1 MNDQARYD
9 QAERLRNEIRPTK
22 SYQLKEVRDIENY
35 KLTTRIAPIHDHDVK
50 FSFIGFKLT
59 DEQFKKT
66 GAWVTKLETELR
78 AKHQP
83 NNAFLQTALNELN
96 QREQNEGEASENE

>member
-22 SYQLKEVRDIENY
+22 SYQLKQVRDIENF

-50 FSFIGFKLT
+50 FSFIGFKLSEA
-59 DEQFKKT
+59 DFKKT
-66 GAWVTKLETELR
+66 GTWGAKLETQLRLEHANNPKNHALYELI
-78 AKHQP
+78 
-83 NNAFLQTALNELN
+83 N
-96 QREQNEGEASENE
+96 REQNEGEANESE